1 MGWQR
6 KIVRVNMTERTA
18 LIEPLN
24 MDWAF
29 QSKRPHPLVARLK
42 VLSGYA
48 SIVRSED
55 RWHPNGYLPKIPAE
69 EILINVPSFLISA
82 GCTPGKRD

>member
-1 MGWQR
+1 MPAS
-6 KIVRVNMTERTA
+6 EFARTTHSA
-18 LIEPLN
+18 NAIC
-24 MDWAF
+24 AF
-29 QSKRPHPLVARLK
+29 EILAYPLVARLK

-69 EILINVPSFLISA
+69 EILINVLSFLISA

>member
-1 MGWQR
+1 MPAS
-6 KIVRVNMTERTA
+6 EFARTTHSA
-18 LIEPLN
+18 NAIC
-24 MDWAF
+24 AF
-29 QSKRPHPLVARLK
+29 EILAYPLVARLK

-55 RWHPNGYLPKIPAE
+55 RWHPNGYLPKIPGVFT
-69 EILINVPSFLISA
+69 EIFINVPSFLISA